1 MAHWVRFTGAGGAG
15 FGTLVPGSDP
25 VEGAGAIAVHEGDMY
40 SGCALVPG
48 DVVSCGTSL
57 GAAPMRDGA
66 TVEIVIDAVGTLRN
80 TFAG

>member
-1 MAHWVRFTGAGGAG
+1 MQVKTILNGRVRQDYPVSDMIFAPHQ
-15 FGTLVPGSDP
+15 LVSL
-25 VEGAGAIAVHEGDMY
+25 ISQDMT
-40 SGCALVPG
+40 LVPG

-80 TFAG
+80 TFAAAD